1 MNWGK
6 SIVLSFVLFAVFIG
20 VLVAVCVREDIS
32 LVSRNYYNE
41 ELDYQTKMNGAHNVD
56 QLSQKPEISLTE
68 GQSLRV
74 TFDFHEFENGKLV
87 FYSPADIS
95 EDKTFEIEAT
105 SSPFQTFALG
115 TLKKGNYKVKMIWTV
130 NGKDFYFE
138 KSIYI

>member
-1 MNWGK
+1 MNWGR
-6 SIVLSFVLFAVFIG
+6 SIVLAFVLFAVFIG

-32 LVSRNYYNE
+32 LVSKNYYNE
-41 ELDYQTKMNGAHNVD
+41 ELDYQTKMNGARNAD
-56 QLSQKPEISLTE
+56 QLSQKPEISLIE

-74 TFDFHEFENGKLV
+74 TFDFHEVEKGKLV

-95 EDKTFEIEAT
+95 EDKIFEIEPT

-115 TLKKGNYKVKMIWTV
+115 TLKKGNYKVKMTWTS

>member
-1 MNWGK
+1 MKWGK
-6 SIVLSFVLFAVFIG
+6 SIVLAFVLFAVFIG

-41 ELDYQTKMNGAHNVD
+41 ELDYQTKMNGARNVD
-56 QLSQKPEISLTE
+56 QLTQKPEISFAE

-87 FYSPADIS
+87 LYSPADIS
-95 EDKTFEIEAT
+95 EDKIFEIEAT
-105 SSPFQTFALG
+105 SSPFQTFSLG
-115 TLKKGNYKVKMIWTV
+115 TLKKGNYKVKMFWTA

>member
-6 SIVLSFVLFAVFIG
+6 SIVLAFVLFAVFIG

-41 ELDYQTKMNGAHNVD
+41 ELDYQTKMNGARNVD
-56 QLSQKPEISLTE
+56 QLTQKPEISFAE

-87 FYSPADIS
+87 LYSPADIS
-95 EDKTFEIEAT
+95 EDKIFEIEAT
-105 SSPFQTFALG
+105 SSPFQTFSLG
-115 TLKKGNYKVKMIWTV
+115 TLKKGNYKVKMFWTA

>member
-41 ELDYQTKMNGAHNVD
+41 ELDYQTKMNGARNVD

-68 GQSLRV
+68 RQSLRI
-74 TFDFHEFENGKLV
+74 TFDFHEFETVGFV
-87 FYSPADIS
+87 C
-95 EDKTFEIEAT
+95 KTH
-105 SSPFQTFALG
+105 
-115 TLKKGNYKVKMIWTV
+115 V
-130 NGKDFYFE
+130 
-138 KSIYI
+138 

>member
-6 SIVLSFVLFAVFIG
+6 SIVLAFVLFAVFIG

-41 ELDYQTKMNGAHNVD
+41 ELDYQTKMNGARNVD

-68 GQSLRV
+68 RQSLRI

-87 FYSPADIS
+87 LYSPADIS
-95 EDKTFEIEAT
+95 EDKTFEISAT
-105 SSPFQTFALG
+105 SSPFQTFSLG
-115 TLKKGNYKVKMIWTV
+115 TLKKGNYKVKMIWTA

-138 KSIYI
+138 QSIYI